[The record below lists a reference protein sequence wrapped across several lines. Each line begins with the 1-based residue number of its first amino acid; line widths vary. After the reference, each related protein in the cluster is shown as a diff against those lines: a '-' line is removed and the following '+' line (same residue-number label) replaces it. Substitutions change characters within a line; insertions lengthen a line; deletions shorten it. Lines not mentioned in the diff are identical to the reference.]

1 MASNT
6 LKRLAGPAFI
16 ANAAAN
22 IYSQNALIYDIVRH
36 IHVAN
41 KTGTAATFSLYVGA
55 TGGSASGTE
64 LFGTVT
70 VAANS
75 TFDYYCVLRLAGAV
89 DFLSGDAGT
98 ASALVITV
106 EGESGVINR

>member
-1 MASNT
+1 MAGT
-6 LKRLAGPAFI
+6 VKRLAGPAFI

-22 IYSQNALIYDIVRH
+22 IYTQNSLVYDVVKH

-41 KTGTAATFSLYVGA
+41 RTGSPATFSLFVGA

-70 VAANS
+70 IAANGY
-75 TFDYYCVLRLAGAV
+75 FDWYGAMRLVGAV
-89 DFLSGDAGT
+89 DFLSGIAGT
-98 ASALVITV
+98 ASALVIEV
-106 EGESGVINR
+106 EGESFVI